1 MTVTSD
7 SERTYGRGSSLPG
20 RRSHRDAH
28 GREELSRRGRRTALA
43 RSTAPPAAHK
53 NQDHKRPEFP
63 ARSEPPA
70 GPRREAPKPEP
81 GSGKSRV
88 EKSEELPRN
97 NVDER
102 SPPML
107 RPCSSGASLFRMH
120 PVTVET
126 QMHPI
131 AMETEYRCS
140 FQGLSPPRGPRLRKH
155 LERRQRVPLFHTRTV
170 HAHARCCCCCFGRFC
185 HCCLMTILFDQSLK
199 MREESDDMPHPQHD
213 GPTHQKKATPPPQ
226 VHRRHRKLTE
236 YEAGFPRPPCGAA
249 GETPQVALLR
259 QKASW
264 YRRRA
269 WGTNFSRQHLSQLTS
284 QHNFLWEPST
294 DAPSPRPTSDPRL
307 TPDLRR
313 PPYVEALDLASCST
327 SSSGPASPARGG
339 PVAPPTCCK
348 TIWATEG
355 QEDGVERSPTPEMVS
370 RPLHRTHL
378 DVTTPATAG
387 GAILVGRSSSE
398 EAFQV
403 TDWMNSLDN
412 RQTDRLTVCSIPAL
426 LHRPSSAAKCRPILS
441 GLSPAPPPMHVIRGR
456 LRHAEFQHNGE
467 LGLRF
472 HSHQGFGSN
481 FHPDEGDS
489 PSPLLLPELPF
500 ECTLSPWKRFGTQPS
515 LGLWVPVPNAVPSFW
530 PRRASAGDVEP
541 LGGGVF
547 GGGGRAGARADEGSG
562 VLGEELNPRPLN
574 QPTNQ

>member
-1 MTVTSD
+1 MHAGLIENSKLLVGVLVSVKACLSLHCMCCVIGWRPFEGLTRRNRHQHVCDLSGGEAERKMSD
-7 SERTYGRGSSLPG
+7 SERTYGRCRRVSPQRGSSLPG
-20 RRSHRDAH
+20 RSSHRDAH
-28 GREELSRRGRRTALA
+28 GREELSRRGRRSGLA
-43 RSTAPPAAHK
+43 RSTAPHAAHK

-81 GSGKSRV
+81 GSGKSLV
-88 EKSEELPRN
+88 EKAEELPRN

-102 SPPML
+102 SPPVTAQQML
-107 RPCSSGASLFRMH
+107 RPCSSGASLLRMH
-120 PVTVET
+120 PVTMET

-140 FQGLSPPRGPRLRKH
+140 FQGRSPPRGPRLRKH
-155 LERRQRVPLFHTRTV
+155 LERRQRVPLFHTRT
-170 HAHARCCCCCFGRFC
+170 
-185 HCCLMTILFDQSLK
+185 SLK
-199 MREESDDMPHPQHD
+199 MREESDNMPHPQHA
-213 GPTHQKKATPPPQ
+213 GPTHQRKATPPPQ

-236 YEAGFPRPPCGAA
+236 YEASFPCPPCGAA

-264 YRRRA
+264 YRCRA

-327 SSSGPASPARGG
+327 SPSGPANPARGG
-339 PVAPPTCCK
+339 PVAPSTCCK
-348 TIWATEG
+348 TIWAAEG
-355 QEDGVERSPTPEMVS
+355 QEYEEDEDGVERSPTPEMVS

-398 EAFQV
+398 EAFQRRGASV
-403 TDWMNSLDN
+403 STAMDKANAGLMPKGVLCP
-412 RQTDRLTVCSIPAL
+412 CSPAL

-441 GLSPAPPPMHVIRGR
+441 RLSPAAPPPMHVIRGR

-481 FHPDEGDS
+481 FHPDEDERLRVMS
-489 PSPLLLPELPF
+489 SRSAAA
-500 ECTLSPWKRFGTQPS
+500 CSA
-515 LGLWVPVPNAVPSFW
+515 AVAMLERAQTRGREFW
-530 PRRASAGDVEP
+530 GKS
-541 LGGGVF
+541 
-547 GGGGRAGARADEGSG
+547 
-562 VLGEELNPRPLN
+562 
-574 QPTNQ
+574 